1 MRFKIFITFAL
12 IFTYLEVSKCY
23 DLSVGS
29 LSKNKLH
36 TNKTVLLP
44 AIAGVVRSEIVDVRP
59 QTPIKAIKAID
70 LNKSSARPN
79 ITLGG
84 LGYNFVSIKLKSD
97 RGKSL
102 KYRVEVYV

>member
-1 MRFKIFITFAL
+1 
-12 IFTYLEVSKCY
+12 VSKSY
-23 DLSVGS
+23 DLSVGNP
-29 LSKNKLH
+29 LKNKLH

-44 AIAGVVRSEIVDVRP
+44 AIAGVVRSEIID
-59 QTPIKAIKAID
+59 AIKAID
-70 LNKSSARPN
+70 LNKSSVRPN

-102 KYRVEVYV
+102 KYRVEVYEM